1 MRAKDKWTFASE
13 TAVPVDWKQVGFFFF
28 PNENRKVIVYLT

>member
-28 PNENRKVIVYLT
+28 YLMNIEK

>member
-13 TAVPVDWKQVGFFFF
+13 TAVPVDWKQVGFFFSLM
-28 PNENRKVIVYLT
+28 NIEK